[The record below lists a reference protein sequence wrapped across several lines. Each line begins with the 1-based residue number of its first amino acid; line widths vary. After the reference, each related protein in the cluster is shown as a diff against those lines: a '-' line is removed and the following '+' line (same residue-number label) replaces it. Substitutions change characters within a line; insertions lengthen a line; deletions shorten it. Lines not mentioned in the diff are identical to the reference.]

1 MPLEPTINPSR
12 NKVLQRVFTLFTFS
26 DKPDGSEAAELV
38 EGGGVRF
45 RRQSLAADDS
55 TAVGRLKGLN
65 SMLVL

>member
-1 MPLEPTINPSR
+1 ML
-12 NKVLQRVFTLFTFS
+12 TFS

-55 TAVGRLKGLN
+55 TAVGRLKGLK
-65 SMLVL
+65 SMLAL